1 MSVIAATDLSEHS
14 QAALRWASAY
24 AANLETPLHVAYVID
39 SLGDDE
45 LWTALFET
53 PDEIEHRVLSSAAT
67 RVSDFATKALEGAPT
82 PSRRNVLVAIGPPAD
97 ELAIFADEKEAEVVV
112 CGTSGHGRLRNA
124 VFGSNAYRLTH
135 ATKRPTVFVP
145 HGAPLPPAK
154 KLVVPVDFSD
164 CSVAAL
170 RWAATVATRWGASI
184 TLVHGIGVTA
194 LSPDYEP
201 GANFVP
207 MVQALTEQRAEQLR
221 ALLRDAGVEGDV
233 VVSRHAPAEA
243 VSEAVGSIG
252 ADMVVMGT
260 HGRTAVGRFLLG
272 SVALQVLR
280 ETKVAVA
287 AIHAPEED

>member
-1 MSVIAATDLSEHS
+1 MSIIVATDLSEHS
-14 QAALRWASAY
+14 QAAVRWASAY
-24 AANLETPLHVAYVID
+24 AANLETPLHIAHIID

-53 PDEIEHRVLSSAAT
+53 PDEIERRVLNAAAGRT
-67 RVSDFATKALEGAPT
+67 TEFATAALQGVPT
-82 PSRRNVLVAIGPPAD
+82 PTRRNVLVAVGPPAD
-97 ELAIFADEKEAEVVV
+97 EVAKFAEEKGAEVVV
-112 CGTSGHGRLRNA
+112 SGTSGHGRLRNA

-135 ATKRPTVFVP
+135 ATRKPTVFVP
-145 HGAPLPPAK
+145 PGAPLPPATTI
-154 KLVVPVDFSD
+154 LVPVDFSD

-170 RWAATVATRWGASI
+170 QWAGKVAARWGSSL

-207 MVQALTEQRAEQLR
+207 MVQALTEQREEQLR
-221 ALLRDAGVEGDV
+221 KLLAEQGLAGNV

-243 VSEAVGSIG
+243 VTETADAIG
-252 ADMVVMGT
+252 ADLVVMGT

-280 ETKVAVA
+280 ETKRAVVTV
-287 AIHAPEED
+287 HAPE